1 MQHCVRNKYIETATL
16 LTTHALQSQGLI
28 GPVRFR
34 IGQRSRMHR
43 ELKTGADAVVY
54 SVRKVVMIIL
64 LLRAAHA
71 PTT

>member
-1 MQHCVRNKYIETATL
+1 
-16 LTTHALQSQGLI
+16 
-28 GPVRFR
+28 
-34 IGQRSRMHR
+34 MHT

-71 PTT
+71 ATTYRI